1 MLEFL
6 EKARQL
12 RKTYFKRCLKNRTLN
27 TVMTTNR
34 ILTTTEYLS
43 MYHILNSDDRVCRY
57 LKEGVLLFYRDKV
70 MLDDMQHFK
79 SLGKKGEKGTHLY
92 ETMFLPLK
100 MFRIIETKD
109 SFTLCRIEELGNYIK
124 V

>member
-1 MLEFL
+1 
-6 EKARQL
+6 
-12 RKTYFKRCLKNRTLN
+12 
-27 TVMTTNR
+27 MTANR

-43 MYHILNSDDRVCRY
+43 IYHNLNSDDRVCRY

-79 SLGKKGEKGTHLY
+79 RLSKKGETGTHLY

-100 MFRIIETKD
+100 MFRMIETKD
-109 SFTLCRIEELGNYIK
+109 GLILCRIEELGDYIK
-124 V
+124 T